1 MHDIII
7 VVISVIASLTA
18 DAALDFFVFR
28 NNKIGTKEFRDA
40 LKYPKAAE
48 QQQQEILRQLSK
60 LENSLNNLST
70 VSYSDIEAIRRDV
83 EELKRK
89 LITSGTASTAPSSS
103 EKEQQ
108 IVEILKNLA
117 TRVSTI
123 ESHQNTNYANEEI
136 LEYIRRIEADAENTK
151 NELRSIRDKLA
162 NKGGLVS
169 TPRPTPPKPVPQP
182 QPKPYL
188 PAPIIII
195 SPTPEYVQSLIDGA
209 IQLESS
215 TSSISYELGKLK
227 DGLLNVKKN
236 GDFDDPEEVMN
247 QIHDLIKKYV
257 YDSDSKVSADEWK
270 LLEQF
275 LIHSGYEPLPVK
287 EGDSIIPYRTYFERP
302 IPATD
307 GPTDTIKQIQLM
319 PFVLSYSDCGETE
332 VLKLCGKCT
341 YYK

>member
-1 MHDIII
+1 MHDFII

-18 DAALDFFVFR
+18 DAALDYFVFR
-28 NNKIGTKEFRDA
+28 KNKIGTKEFRDA

-48 QQQQEILRQLSK
+48 QQQQEILRQVSK
-60 LENSLNNLST
+60 LENSLSSIST
-70 VSYSDIEAIRRDV
+70 VSYSDIEAIRRDI

-89 LITSGTASTAPSSS
+89 LVTSGTASTAPPSS

-108 IVEILKNLA
+108 IVDILKNLA
-117 TRVSTI
+117 SRISTI
-123 ESHQNTNYANEEI
+123 ESNQKSTSSNEE
-136 LEYIRRIEADAENTK
+136 LLDYIRRIEAETK
-151 NELRSIRDKLA
+151 RELQSLKSKIDR
-162 NKGGLVS
+162 GGDS
-169 TPRPTPPKPVPQP
+169 TPVTPIKPTKPSEPIPQP
-182 QPKPYL
+182 RSKTY
-188 PAPIIII
+188 
-195 SPTPEYVQSLIDGA
+195 TPVNRTVVVPSSNYVQTLINGVT
-209 IQLESS
+209 QLERS
-215 TSSISYELGKLK
+215 TSSISYELEKLK

-236 GDFDDPEEVMN
+236 GDFDDLEEVMN
-247 QIHDLIKKYV
+247 LIHDLIKKYI

-270 LLEQF
+270 MLEQF
-275 LIHSGYEPLPVK
+275 LIHSGYEPIPVK

-302 IPATD
+302 IPASG

>member
-1 MHDIII
+1 M
-7 VVISVIASLTA
+7 ASW
-18 DAALDFFVFR
+18 
-28 NNKIGTKEFRDA
+28 
-40 LKYPKAAE
+40 
-48 QQQQEILRQLSK
+48 LRF
-60 LENSLNNLST
+60 
-70 VSYSDIEAIRRDV
+70 IEAIRRDV

-151 NELRSIRDKLA
+151 NELWSIHDKLA
-162 NKGGLVS
+162 NKGGSVS

-182 QPKPYL
+182 QPKPYP

-227 DGLLNVKKN
+227 DGLLNVN
-236 GDFDDPEEVMN
+236 DVF
-247 QIHDLIKKYV
+247 IRL
-257 YDSDSKVSADEWK
+257 
-270 LLEQF
+270 
-275 LIHSGYEPLPVK
+275 SGITFSFYAL
-287 EGDSIIPYRTYFERP
+287 D
-302 IPATD
+302 
-307 GPTDTIKQIQLM
+307 
-319 PFVLSYSDCGETE
+319 
-332 VLKLCGKCT
+332 
-341 YYK
+341 